1 MIKTLKELI
10 NLLREVKNAK
20 EKESNKQEQT
30 TVEDAKVEEVIN
42 ENLYTGNSEDTKA
55 DDDFIEHQCCICHAP
70 ESAVNLII
78 RGPHNHYICEKCASM
93 INEQITEINKYNQD
107 LEETAEATR
116 RMLEESTSAPKK
128 NQSIKDIVPTPHE
141 IKEFLDEYVIGQDE
155 AKIKL
160 SVAVYNHYKRI
171 HQKED
176 DTDIE
181 KASILLLGATG
192 SGKTLLAKTIAKLL
206 DVPMTIVDAN
216 TFTQAGYVGEDVE
229 SILSRLYQAADGDL
243 SRAEVGIVFIDEIDK
258 IAKQGDSPSIT
269 KDVSGEGVQQAL
281 LKILEG
287 SKVKFAP
294 NGGRKHP
301 DKEMVEID
309 TKNILF
315 ICSGAFVGI
324 EKRIEKRLNMRA
336 IGFDTISST
345 RNVDKTNMIEY
356 LTAEDVRAFGMIPEL
371 VGRLPVITYVKNLT
385 KEELR
390 KVLTE
395 PKNSIIKQYVKL
407 FKMDNVKLE
416 FEDEALDYIVEKAI
430 NMKTGAR
437 GLRSIVE
444 EIMTQYMYDI
454 PSTKKRKLVITKEY
468 AENTYEAKQNFK
480 EG

>member
-1 MIKTLKELI
+1 MKKTKNFIKTLFGLLNVIGKPENKVSDENEVVNNQSKEE
-10 NLLREVKNAK
+10 NP
-20 EKESNKQEQT
+20 
-30 TVEDAKVEEVIN
+30 EEPEIDCVD
-42 ENLYTGNSEDTKA
+42 E
-55 DDDFIEHQCCICHAP
+55 EHIQHCCICGAP
-70 ESAVNLII
+70 ETDINLII
-78 RGPHNHYICEKCASM
+78 RTNNNQYICEKCATM
-93 INEQITEINKYNQD
+93 VHAQIDDIQKYTQD
-107 LEETAEATR
+107 LESSNDEITIVETENK
-116 RMLEESTSAPKK
+116 PKQK
-128 NQSIKDIVPTPHE
+128 RIKDLVPTPHE
-141 IKEFLDEYVIGQDE
+141 IKEFLDGYVIGQE
-155 AKIKL
+155 AAKIKL

-171 HQKED
+171 NQKED

-206 DVPMTIVDAN
+206 DVPITIVDAN

-229 SILSRLYQAADGDL
+229 SILSRLYQAADNDL
-243 SRAEVGIVFIDEIDK
+243 ARAEHGIVFIDEIDK

-324 EKRIEKRLNMRA
+324 EKRIEKRLNMRS
-336 IGFDTISST
+336 IGFASADSQKK
-345 RNVDKTNMIEY
+345 NVTKENIIEY
-356 LTAEDVRAFGMIPEL
+356 LTAEDVRAYGMIPEL

-390 KVLTE
+390 RVLTE
-395 PKNSIIKQYVKL
+395 PKNSIIKQYTKL
-407 FKMDNVKLE
+407 FKMDGVKLE
-416 FEDEALDYIVEKAI
+416 FEDDALDYIVEKAL

-468 AENTYEAKQNFK
+468 AEATYEAKQNYK
-480 EG
+480 EAI

>member
-1 MIKTLKELI
+1 MKIVDRFREFLIKKLSK
-10 NLLREVKNAK
+10 
-20 EKESNKQEQT
+20 KQE
-30 TVEDAKVEEVIN
+30 ENSEVIN
-42 ENLYTGNSEDTKA
+42 ENEAVEQETPQDNNEE
-55 DDDFIEHQCCICHAP
+55 EHCCCLCGAP
-70 ESAVNLII
+70 ESVTGMLIRSSI
-78 RGPHNHYICEKCASM
+78 GNQYICEKCAVM
-93 INEQITEINKYNQD
+93 IHEQIDEINKYTEN
-107 LEETAEATR
+107 LEEIEEQTR
-116 RMLEESTSAPKK
+116 KMLSEGIRPNEPQKEK
-128 NQSIKDIVPTPHE
+128 IIKDMVPTPHE
-141 IKEFLDEYVIGQDE
+141 IKAFLDEYVIGQDA

-160 SVAVYNHYKRI
+160 AVAVYNHYKRI
-171 HQKED
+171 NQVED

-206 DVPMTIVDAN
+206 DVPITIVDAN

-229 SILSRLYQAADGDL
+229 SILSRLYQAADNDL
-243 SRAEVGIVFIDEIDK
+243 DRAERGIVFIDEIDK

-324 EKRIEKRLNMRA
+324 EKRIEKRLNMRS
-336 IGFDTISST
+336 IGFASADSQKK
-345 RNVDKTNMIEY
+345 NVTKENIIEY
-356 LTAEDVRAFGMIPEL
+356 LTAEDVRAYGMIPEL

-385 KEELR
+385 KDELR
-390 KVLTE
+390 RVLTE

-407 FKMDNVKLE
+407 FKMDRVKLE
-416 FEDEALDYIVEKAI
+416 FEDDALDYIVEKAL

-468 AENTYEAKQNFK
+468 AESVYEAKQNYK
-480 EG
+480 EANN

>member
-1 MIKTLKELI
+1 M
-10 NLLREVKNAK
+10 
-20 EKESNKQEQT
+20 
-30 TVEDAKVEEVIN
+30 
-42 ENLYTGNSEDTKA
+42 
-55 DDDFIEHQCCICHAP
+55 
-70 ESAVNLII
+70 
-78 RGPHNHYICEKCASM
+78 
-93 INEQITEINKYNQD
+93 
-107 LEETAEATR
+107 
-116 RMLEESTSAPKK
+116 
-128 NQSIKDIVPTPHE
+128 
-141 IKEFLDEYVIGQDE
+141 
-155 AKIKL
+155 
-160 SVAVYNHYKRI
+160 
-171 HQKED
+171 
-176 DTDIE
+176 
-181 KASILLLGATG
+181 
-192 SGKTLLAKTIAKLL
+192 
-206 DVPMTIVDAN
+206 
-216 TFTQAGYVGEDVE
+216 
-229 SILSRLYQAADGDL
+229 SRLYQAADNDL
-243 SRAEVGIVFIDEIDK
+243 ERAEHGIVFIDEIDK

-336 IGFDTISST
+336 IGFNADST
-345 RNVDKTNMIEY
+345 RNIKKDDIIEY

-385 KEELR
+385 KNEMR
-390 KVLTE
+390 RVLTE
-395 PKNSIIKQYVKL
+395 PKNSIIKQYIKL

-416 FEDEALDYIVEKAI
+416 FESEALDYIVEKAI

-444 EIMTQYMYDI
+444 EIMTKYMYDI

-468 AENTYEAKQNFK
+468 AETIYEAKQAYREVNN
-480 EG
+480 

>member
-1 MIKTLKELI
+1 MKSFVKYIRELLKKKLE
-10 NLLREVKNAK
+10 NAEKADNAK
-20 EKESNKQEQT
+20 EHVEEQT
-30 TVEDAKVEEVIN
+30 VIN
-42 ENLYTGNSEDTKA
+42 NTEQEETSDENVDE
-55 DDDFIEHQCCICHAP
+55 ERCCCICGAP
-70 ESAVNLII
+70 ESSVNMII
-78 RGPHNHYICEKCASM
+78 RANGEHYICEKCASLIHSQ
-93 INEQITEINKYNQD
+93 INEINKYTQD
-107 LEETAEATR
+107 LEATAEATR
-116 RMLEESTSAPKK
+116 RMLEQPMQESKK
-128 NQSIKDIVPTPHE
+128 KSIKDLVPTPHE

-171 HQKED
+171 NQKED

-181 KASILLLGATG
+181 KASILLLGSTG

-206 DVPMTIVDAN
+206 DVPITIVDAN

-229 SILSRLYQAADGDL
+229 SILSRLYQAADNDL
-243 SRAEVGIVFIDEIDK
+243 ERAEHGIVFIDEIDK

-269 KDVSGEGVQQAL
+269 KDVSGEGVQQAV

-336 IGFDTISST
+336 IGFNADST
-345 RNVDKTNMIEY
+345 RNIKKDDIIEY

-385 KEELR
+385 KNEMR
-390 KVLTE
+390 RVLTE
-395 PKNSIIKQYVKL
+395 PKNSIIKQYIKL

-416 FEDEALDYIVEKAI
+416 FESEALDYIVEKAL

-444 EIMTQYMYDI
+444 EIMTKYMYDI

-468 AENTYEAKQNFK
+468 AETIYEAKQAYREVNN
-480 EG
+480 

>member
-1 MIKTLKELI
+1 MGKITNYIKQFLLKKFGE
-10 NLLREVKNAK
+10 E
-20 EKESNKQEQT
+20 NKDKVENP
-30 TVEDAKVEEVIN
+30 TVTNNETIDKIPEATEEDADGVN
-42 ENLYTGNSEDTKA
+42 Y
-55 DDDFIEHQCCICHAP
+55 CCICGAP
-70 ESAVNLII
+70 EGEVNMLI
-78 RGPHNHYICEKCASM
+78 RSSLGNQYICEKCAMM
-93 INEQITEINKYNQD
+93 IHEQITEIEKYNQD
-107 LEETAEATR
+107 LENIEEETKK
-116 RMLEESTSAPKK
+116 MLKQTLIPQKK
-128 NQSIKDIVPTPHE
+128 KSIKELVPTPHE
-141 IKEFLDEYVIGQDE
+141 IKEFLDEYVIGQDA

-171 HQKED
+171 NQKED

-181 KASILLLGATG
+181 KSSILLLGSTG

-206 DVPMTIVDAN
+206 DVPITLVDAN
-216 TFTQAGYVGEDVE
+216 VFTQAGYVGEDVE
-229 SILSRLYQAADGDL
+229 SILARLYQNADGDL
-243 SRAEVGIVFIDEIDK
+243 ERAERGIVFIDEIDK

-324 EKRIEKRLNMRA
+324 EKRIEKRLNMRS
-336 IGFDTISST
+336 IGFASADSQKK
-345 RNVDKTNMIEY
+345 NVTKENIIEY
-356 LTAEDVRAFGMIPEL
+356 LTAEDVRAYGMIPEL

-385 KEELR
+385 KDELR
-390 KVLTE
+390 QVLTE
-395 PKNSIIKQYVKL
+395 PKNSIIKQYTKL
-407 FKMDNVKLE
+407 FKMDGVKLE
-416 FEDEALDYIVEKAI
+416 FEDDALDYIVEKAL

-468 AENTYEAKQNFK
+468 AEATYEAKQNYK
-480 EG
+480 EVINN

>member
-1 MIKTLKELI
+1 MGKITNYIKQFLLKKFGED
-10 NLLREVKNAK
+10 
-20 EKESNKQEQT
+20 NKDNVENPVVT
-30 TVEDAKVEEVIN
+30 NNETIEEIPEATEEDADGVN
-42 ENLYTGNSEDTKA
+42 Y
-55 DDDFIEHQCCICHAP
+55 CCICGAP
-70 ESAVNLII
+70 EGEVNMLI
-78 RGPHNHYICEKCASM
+78 RSSLGNQYICEKCAMM
-93 INEQITEINKYNQD
+93 IHEQITEIEKYNQD
-107 LEETAEATR
+107 LENIEEETKK
-116 RMLEESTSAPKK
+116 MLEQTLTPQKK
-128 NQSIKDIVPTPHE
+128 KSIKELVPTPHE
-141 IKEFLDEYVIGQDE
+141 IKEFLDEYVIGQDA

-171 HQKED
+171 NQNED

-206 DVPMTIVDAN
+206 DVPITIVDAN

-229 SILSRLYQAADGDL
+229 SILSRLYQAADNDL
-243 SRAEVGIVFIDEIDK
+243 ARAEHGIVFIDEIDK

-324 EKRIEKRLNMRA
+324 EKRIEKRLNMRS
-336 IGFDTISST
+336 IGFASSDTQKK
-345 RNVDKTNMIEY
+345 NVTKENIIEY
-356 LTAEDVRAFGMIPEL
+356 LTAEDVRSYGMIPEL

-390 KVLTE
+390 RVLTE
-395 PKNSIIKQYVKL
+395 PKNSIIKQYTKL
-407 FKMDNVKLE
+407 FKMDGVKLE
-416 FEDEALDYIVEKAI
+416 FEDDALDYIVEKAL

-468 AENTYEAKQNFK
+468 AESTYEAKQNYK
-480 EG
+480 EAANN

>member
-1 MIKTLKELI
+1 MGKITDYIKQFLLKKFGE
-10 NLLREVKNAK
+10 E
-20 EKESNKQEQT
+20 NKDKVENPVVT
-30 TVEDAKVEEVIN
+30 NNETVEETHEEIPEATEEDAD
-42 ENLYTGNSEDTKA
+42 GEDNVNY
-55 DDDFIEHQCCICHAP
+55 CCICGAP
-70 ESAVNLII
+70 EGEVNMLI
-78 RGPHNHYICEKCASM
+78 RSSLGNQYICEKCAMM
-93 INEQITEINKYNQD
+93 IHEQITEIEKYNQD
-107 LEETAEATR
+107 LENIEEETKK
-116 RMLEESTSAPKK
+116 MLEQTLAPQKK
-128 NQSIKDIVPTPHE
+128 KSIKELVPTPHE
-141 IKEFLDEYVIGQDE
+141 IKDFLDEYVIGQDA

-171 HQKED
+171 NQKED

-206 DVPMTIVDAN
+206 DVPITIVDAN

-229 SILSRLYQAADGDL
+229 SILSRLYQAADNDIT
-243 SRAEVGIVFIDEIDK
+243 RAEHGIVFIDEIDK

-324 EKRIEKRLNMRA
+324 EKRIEKRLNMRS
-336 IGFDTISST
+336 IGFASADSQKK
-345 RNVDKTNMIEY
+345 NVTKENIIEY
-356 LTAEDVRAFGMIPEL
+356 LTAEDVRAYGMIPEL

-385 KEELR
+385 KDELR
-390 KVLTE
+390 QVLTE
-395 PKNSIIKQYVKL
+395 PKNSIIKQYTKL
-407 FKMDNVKLE
+407 FKMDGVKLE
-416 FEDEALDYIVEKAI
+416 FEDKALDYIVEKAL

-468 AENTYEAKQNFK
+468 AESTYDAKQNYK
-480 EG
+480 EAVNN